1 MHCKYLGENMVKHI
15 MRGALP
21 TLAAMLLLACGCT
34 EEEKPQGALYAPADP
49 PSVYMKDA
57 AFTNALAEKRAA
69 RNEVMAAREAV
80 LQRLEKMSA
89 DMRAAMPGADDAALL
104 KELEKNPEWNSL
116 RKRLDDAQAAL
127 EENRQATT
135 KIARDRIAPKKIS
148 K

>member
-1 MHCKYLGENMVKHI
+1 MVKHI

-21 TLAAMLLLACGCT
+21 TLAGVLFLLCGCT
-34 EEEKPQGALYAPADP
+34 EEEKPQNPLYKPSDP

-80 LQRLEKMSA
+80 LQKLEKLSA
-89 DMRAAMPGADDAALL
+89 DMRAAMPGADEAALL

-116 RKRLDDAQAAL
+116 RQRLDDAQAAL
-127 EENRQATT
+127 EENRKSTLDVV
-135 KIARDRIAPKKIS
+135 RDRIAPKKIS